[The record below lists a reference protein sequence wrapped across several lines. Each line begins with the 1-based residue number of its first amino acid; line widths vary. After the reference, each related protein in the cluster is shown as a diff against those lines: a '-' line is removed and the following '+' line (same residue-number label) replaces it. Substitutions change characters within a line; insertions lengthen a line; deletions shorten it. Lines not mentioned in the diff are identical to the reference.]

1 MTNKKYLSIIIFLLF
16 IIVVS
21 FYFKNESDKLYK
33 EKIAEAEN
41 LIQKIDKLE
50 KENDQ
55 LKQKIQELN
64 TDLAVEKA
72 IDVATKFKQELFN
85 VNYDPD
91 KERFSSTEEIEE
103 KVADYVTKDQLQ
115 FTQGVLL
122 YVGQLSQ
129 QTKSNLSVKNIT
141 FEVGNTQ
148 TETEV
153 SLNYHIEIQ
162 FKRVGETGEKP
173 TITNYGQMRV
183 VKTDDG
189 WKVSKD
195 LPQMIS
201 INEVE
206 EKLRKHGD

>member
-21 FYFKNESDKLYK
+21 FYFKNESDKQYK
-33 EKIAEAEN
+33 EKVSEAEN
-41 LIQKIDKLE
+41 LIQKNDKLE

-72 IDVATKFKQELFN
+72 IDVATNFKQELFN

-91 KERFSSTEEIEE
+91 KERFASTEEIEV
-103 KVADYVTKDQLQ
+103 KVADYVTKDQLRL
-115 FTQGVLL
+115 TPGVVL

-129 QTKSNLSVKNIT
+129 QTKSNLSVKDIT
-141 FEVGNTQ
+141 FEVGHTQ

-162 FKRVGETGEKP
+162 FKRVGQTGEQP
-173 TITNYGQMRV
+173 TITNYGQLRMI
-183 VKTDDG
+183 KTDDG
-189 WKVSKD
+189 WKVNKD
-195 LPQMIS
+195 LPQMKS
-201 INEVE
+201 INEVK